1 MGKNLI
7 ISFVISLVCLAVA
20 FSVLRDDQGETSV
33 DNKRF
38 LPSFSD
44 ELQNINKIEISSK
57 DGTFLTLNKKNNF
70 WKIEQLQDFLA
81 DRDNVNAVLFA
92 FATAD
97 IKDTTTK
104 NKDKYH
110 SLGVRDISDPE
121 SEAMQYSF
129 FQDETQKYQV
139 LVGKETFTG
148 REAYIYAREASKE
161 QSYLLQSHMRKY
173 TQAEHIK
180 DTHFDAINK
189 DDIAKVTFLKDNKSF
204 DINAT
209 GDYVSEGAELDKEKV
224 KEFLKKFTSLPAS
237 DILAKTKEGIKI
249 TDALQLT
256 TKDNKTITIE
266 QAVLDDVKYLS
277 VQGSAD
283 LASQELFAHFYIR
296 NTQLTELLETK
307 FSSLVKK

>member
-1 MGKNLI
+1 
-7 ISFVISLVCLAVA
+7 
-20 FSVLRDDQGETSV
+20 
-33 DNKRF
+33 
-38 LPSFSD
+38 
-44 ELQNINKIEISSK
+44 
-57 DGTFLTLNKKNNF
+57 
-70 WKIEQLQDFLA
+70 
-81 DRDNVNAVLFA
+81 
-92 FATAD
+92 
-97 IKDTTTK
+97 
-104 NKDKYH
+104 
-110 SLGVRDISDPE
+110 
-121 SEAMQYSF
+121 MQYSF

-296 NTQLTELLETK
+296 NAQLTELLETK

>member
-97 IKDTTTK
+97 I
-104 NKDKYH
+104 
-110 SLGVRDISDPE
+110 
-121 SEAMQYSF
+121 
-129 FQDETQKYQV
+129 QD
-139 LVGKETFTG
+139 
-148 REAYIYAREASKE
+148 
-161 QSYLLQSHMRKY
+161 
-173 TQAEHIK
+173 
-180 DTHFDAINK
+180 
-189 DDIAKVTFLKDNKSF
+189 
-204 DINAT
+204 AT
-209 GDYVSEGAELDKEKV
+209 
-224 KEFLKKFTSLPAS
+224 
-237 DILAKTKEGIKI
+237 KTK
-249 TDALQLT
+249 TNT
-256 TKDNKTITIE
+256 T
-266 QAVLDDVKYLS
+266 A
-277 VQGSAD
+277 
-283 LASQELFAHFYIR
+283 
-296 NTQLTELLETK
+296 
-307 FSSLVKK
+307 